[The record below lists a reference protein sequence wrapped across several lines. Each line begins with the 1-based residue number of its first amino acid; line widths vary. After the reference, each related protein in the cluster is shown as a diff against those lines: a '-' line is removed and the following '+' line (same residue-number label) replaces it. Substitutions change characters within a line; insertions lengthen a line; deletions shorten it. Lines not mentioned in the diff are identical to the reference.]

1 MRLKFLQ
8 KSMSI
13 DLNNK
18 KLDIEYAAKEA
29 INDEKLRVELLNNLW
44 SKNET
49 LRYNSH
55 KILFAITE
63 QKPELLY
70 SKWDDLVK
78 FLDSDNTY
86 HKLSAVLLLA
96 NLTKADK
103 DNKFEK
109 LFNKYYSLLDDK
121 SFITAVYVSQAS
133 GIIALAKPKLQT
145 KITNKLLDINK
156 THHEQ
161 ERKDLAKASIID
173 TFAQFYSQAK
183 NKNEILEF
191 VEKQLNCKSPKTR
204 KKAKEFL
211 KQAITTSVD

>member
-1 MRLKFLQ
+1 
-8 KSMSI
+8 MSI
-13 DLNNK
+13 DLNDK
-18 KLDIEYAAKEA
+18 KLDIKAVSK
-29 INDEKLRVELLNNLW
+29 IVIKDEKLRSELLDNLW

-55 KILFAITE
+55 KILFYITE

-70 SKWDDLVK
+70 DRWDDLVK

-86 HKLSAVLLLA
+86 HKCSSVWLLA
-96 NLTKADK
+96 NLTKTDK

-109 LFNKYYSLLDDK
+109 IFNKYYSLLDDK
-121 SFITAVYVSQAS
+121 SFITAAYVSQAS
-133 GIIALAKPKLQT
+133 GTIALAKPKLQT
-145 KITNKLLDINK
+145 KITNRLLKIDE

-173 TFAQFYSQAK
+173 TFSQFFTQAK
-183 NKNEILEF
+183 NKKVILDF
-191 VEKQLNCKSPKTR
+191 VREQLECKSPKTR

-211 KQAITTSVD
+211 KSFSLEK

>member
-1 MRLKFLQ
+1 MP
-8 KSMSI
+8 I
-13 DLNNK
+13 DLNDK
-18 KLDIEYAAKEA
+18 KLNIEAAVEIAMK
-29 INDEKLRVELLNNLW
+29 DKKMRLELLENLL

-49 LRYNSH
+49 VRYNSS
-55 KILFAITE
+55 KILFSLT
-63 QKPELLY
+63 QKNPELLY
-70 SKWDDLVK
+70 DKWDDLVK

-86 HKLSAVLLLA
+86 HKLSAVLLMG

-109 LFNKYYSLLDDK
+109 IFNKFYSLLDDK
-121 SFITAVYVSQAS
+121 SFITAAYVSQAS

-145 KITNKLLDINK
+145 KITNKLLDIDK

-173 TFAQFYSQAK
+173 TFAQYYTQAK
-183 NKNEILEF
+183 NKKEILAF

-204 KKAKEFL
+204 KKAKDFL
-211 KQAITTSVD
+211 KQVITN